1 MPKLVGDRDQD
12 AAQFK
17 ATSPLEQTTRI
28 KQPLLMAYGGADVRV
43 PPVHGEKMRDALKA
57 RIRQVEWLEYADE
70 EYGCNTLETT
80 LDFWSRVE
88 RLLGR
93 NIGTP

>member
-17 ATSPLEQTTRI
+17 ATSPLEQAARI
-28 KQPLLMAYGGADVRV
+28 EQPLLMACGGADVRV
-43 PPVHGEKMRDALKA
+43 PLVQGEKMRDALKA
-57 RIRQVEWLEYADE
+57 RNRQGDWVEYADE
-70 EYGCNTLETT
+70 EHGWNTLEPT

-88 RLLGR
+88 RFLDR